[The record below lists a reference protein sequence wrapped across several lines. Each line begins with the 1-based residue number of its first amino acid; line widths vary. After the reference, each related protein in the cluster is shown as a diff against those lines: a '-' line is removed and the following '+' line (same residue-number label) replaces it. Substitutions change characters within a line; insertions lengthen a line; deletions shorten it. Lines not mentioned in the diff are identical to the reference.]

1 MSLTVKDLHELVGK
15 NVEVIFRDGDVH
27 KGVLGYTTEFSS
39 QYGYRKPNYFTIGDY
54 DFKVSHI
61 KGIREV

>member
-15 NVEVIFRDGDVH
+15 NVEVVFRDGDVH
-27 KGVLGYTTEFSS
+27 KGVLGYTTEFSAK
-39 QYGYRKPNYFTIGDY
+39 YGYRKPNYFTIGDY

-61 KGIREV
+61 RSIKTI